1 MKLERNFFEISISET
16 ILFSIFVLVVLNGI
30 VFLFSVAIGKPRFF
44 INDSGWISQ
53 IVFPFVYSIVILTTV
68 NRNGVL
74 KLTEF
79 DDLVTLT
86 KQIESLLFKKGY
98 IAIDAKPED
107 VKYVKRTKLGRF
119 FNQFFREN
127 VNVRIS
133 ENEVSIF
140 AKKRLLDSIGMRLKF
155 GKTNG

>member
-1 MKLERNFFEISISET
+1 MKLERNFFKISISE
-16 ILFSIFVLVVLNGI
+16 IIFSIFFLVVLNGV
-30 VFLFSVAIGKPRFF
+30 VFLISVVIGKTGFF
-44 INDSGWISQ
+44 LRDSVWMSQ
-53 IVFPFVYSIVILTTV
+53 IIFIFLYSVILASI

-79 DDLVTLT
+79 DDLATLT

-98 IAIDAKPED
+98 IAIDSKPED

-119 FNQFFREN
+119 FNYFFREN
-127 VNVRIS
+127 VDVRIS
-133 ENEVSIF
+133 ENGVSIF
-140 AKKRLLDSIGMRLKF
+140 ARKHLLDSIGMRLKY